1 MQKELQQIKD
11 ASEGLL
17 FISETDH
24 PFEVVEFKSD
34 NIEKEIKRLAQKP
47 ADALIEKQAI
57 DYFFRNM
64 VKTYPGYFEEQQSI
78 AFRFLKLQELL
89 KQALKDVQVYRVGS
103 IQVDV
108 FIIGRLHD
116 GSFGGLKTKVVET

>member
-64 VKTYPGYFEEQQSI
+64 VKTYPGYSEEQQSI